1 MNKTASLLLACAMQ
15 LRMNKQAGL
24 REDIADYAE
33 NAGDWAREN
42 WASVRDKSLGA
53 YDRARTW
60 LKHRYDDAAV
70 AAGDLYEDSFNQPG
84 LLTRSGRYWRDD
96 ARLTGQDMDRAA
108 DAARSFW
115 RDAKRVLN
123 KKVF

>member
-1 MNKTASLLLACAMQ
+1 MDKTASLLLACAMQ
-15 LRMNKQAGL
+15 MRMNKQAGL

-42 WASVRDKSLGA
+42 WESVRDSSLGA
-53 YDRARTW
+53 YDRAKTW
-60 LKHRYDDAAV
+60 LKHRYDDATT
-70 AAGDLYEDSFNQPG
+70 AAGDVYEDSFDSPS
-84 LLTRSGRYWRDD
+84 LLKRYGRYWRDD
-96 ARLTGQDMDRAA
+96 ARLTGQDMDRVS

-115 RDAKRVLN
+115 RDTKRVLN